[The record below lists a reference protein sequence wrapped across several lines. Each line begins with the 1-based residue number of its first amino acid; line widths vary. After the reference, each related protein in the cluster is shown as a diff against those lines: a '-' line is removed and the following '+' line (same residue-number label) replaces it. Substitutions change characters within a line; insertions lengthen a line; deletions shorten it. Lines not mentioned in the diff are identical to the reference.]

1 MIFDFLTANWFEIV
15 AAALAITYLILAM
28 QQNILCWAAWIISSI
43 MYLFVMFSAGLYMES
58 GLQIFYIVMGI
69 YGWIQWNNR
78 SSNNNLTVSTWP
90 IINHIYI
97 LLILIFLV
105 TFSGLILSNLTEAV
119 SPYIDAFT
127 TWGAI
132 IATYLVA
139 KKILENWYY
148 WFVVDFVSV
157 FLFLSRELYTTALLF
172 SIYIILVIFG
182 FIAWRKSMRLEN
194 A

>member
-97 LLILIFLV
+97 LLILIVLV

-132 IATYLVA
+132 IATYMVA

-182 FIAWRKSMRLEN
+182 FIAWRKSTRLEN

>member
-97 LLILIFLV
+97 LLTLIVLV

-132 IATYLVA
+132 IATYMVA

>member
-132 IATYLVA
+132 IATYMVA

-194 A
+194 V

>member
-78 SSNNNLTVSTWP
+78 SSNNSLTVSTWP

-132 IATYLVA
+132 IATYMVA

-194 A
+194 V

>member
-43 MYLFVMFSAGLYMES
+43 MYLFVMFFAGLYMES

-97 LLILIFLV
+97 LLILIVLV

-132 IATYLVA
+132 IATYMVA

>member
-78 SSNNNLTVSTWP
+78 SSKNNLAVSTWP

-97 LLILIFLV
+97 LLILIVLV

-132 IATYLVA
+132 IATYMVA

-148 WFVVDFVSV
+148 WFIVDFVSV

>member
-78 SSNNNLTVSTWP
+78 SSNNSLTVSTWP

-97 LLILIFLV
+97 LLILIVLV

-194 A
+194 V

>member
-58 GLQIFYIVMGI
+58 GLQIFYIVMGV

-97 LLILIFLV
+97 LLILIVLV

-132 IATYLVA
+132 IATYMVA

>member
-78 SSNNNLTVSTWP
+78 SSKNNLTVSTWP
-90 IINHIYI
+90 IINHIFI
-97 LLILIFLV
+97 LLILIVLV

-132 IATYLVA
+132 IATYMVA

>member
-78 SSNNNLTVSTWP
+78 SSNNNLTISTWP

-97 LLILIFLV
+97 LLILIVLV

-132 IATYLVA
+132 IATYMVA

>member
-1 MIFDFLTANWFEIV
+1 MIFDFLTTNWFEIV

-194 A
+194 V

>member
-15 AAALAITYLILAM
+15 AATLAITYLILAM

-78 SSNNNLTVSTWP
+78 SSKNNLTVSTWP

-97 LLILIFLV
+97 LLILIVLV

-132 IATYLVA
+132 IATYMVA

>member
-78 SSNNNLTVSTWP
+78 SSNNSLTVSTWP

-132 IATYLVA
+132 IATYMVA

-182 FIAWRKSMRLEN
+182 FIAWRKSMRIEN
-194 A
+194 V

>member
-78 SSNNNLTVSTWP
+78 SSNKNLTVSTWP

-97 LLILIFLV
+97 LLILIVLV

-132 IATYLVA
+132 IATYMVA

-194 A
+194 V

>member
-78 SSNNNLTVSTWP
+78 SSNNSLTVSTWP

-97 LLILIFLV
+97 LLTLIFLV

-132 IATYLVA
+132 IATYMVA

>member
-15 AAALAITYLILAM
+15 AATLAITYLILAM

-97 LLILIFLV
+97 LLILIVLV

-132 IATYLVA
+132 IATYMVA

-194 A
+194 V

>member
-97 LLILIFLV
+97 LLILIVLV

-132 IATYLVA
+132 IATYMVA

-148 WFVVDFVSV
+148 WFIVDFVSV

>member
-15 AAALAITYLILAM
+15 AAVLAITYLILAM

-69 YGWIQWNNR
+69 YGWFQWNNR

-97 LLILIFLV
+97 LLILIVLV

-132 IATYLVA
+132 IATYMVA

>member
-78 SSNNNLTVSTWP
+78 SSNNSLTVSTWP

-97 LLILIFLV
+97 LLILIVLV

-132 IATYLVA
+132 IATYMVA

-194 A
+194 V

>member
-78 SSNNNLTVSTWP
+78 SSKNNLTVSTWP

-132 IATYLVA
+132 IATYMVA

-172 SIYIILVIFG
+172 SIYIVLVIFG
-182 FIAWRKSMRLEN
+182 FIAWQKSMRSEN
-194 A
+194 V

>member
-78 SSNNNLTVSTWP
+78 SSKNNLTVSTWP

-97 LLILIFLV
+97 LLILIVLV

-119 SPYIDAFT
+119 SPYIDTFT

-132 IATYLVA
+132 IATYMVA

>member
-78 SSNNNLTVSTWP
+78 SSNNSLTVSTWP

-97 LLILIFLV
+97 LLILIVLV

-132 IATYLVA
+132 IATYMVA

>member
-78 SSNNNLTVSTWP
+78 SSNNSLTVSTWP

-132 IATYLVA
+132 IATYMVA

-182 FIAWRKSMRLEN
+182 FITWRKSMRLEN
-194 A
+194 V

>member
-132 IATYLVA
+132 IATYMVA

-182 FIAWRKSMRLEN
+182 FITWRKSMRLEN
-194 A
+194 V

>member
-78 SSNNNLTVSTWP
+78 SSNNSLTVSTWP

-132 IATYLVA
+132 IATYMVA

-157 FLFLSRELYTTALLF
+157 FAARTHVPQCLFQ
-172 SIYIILVIFG
+172 
-182 FIAWRKSMRLEN
+182 
-194 A
+194 

>member
-78 SSNNNLTVSTWP
+78 SSNNSLTVSTWP

-194 A
+194 V

>member
-78 SSNNNLTVSTWP
+78 SSKNNLTVSTWP

-97 LLILIFLV
+97 LLILIVLV

-132 IATYLVA
+132 IATYMVA

-182 FIAWRKSMRLEN
+182 FIAWRKSIRLEN
-194 A
+194 V

>member
-78 SSNNNLTVSTWP
+78 SSNNSLTVSTWP

-132 IATYLVA
+132 IATYMVA

-148 WFVVDFVSV
+148 WFVVDSVSV

-194 A
+194 V

>member
-28 QQNILCWAAWIISSI
+28 QQNIFCWAAWIISSI

-58 GLQIFYIVMGI
+58 GLQIFYVVMGI

-97 LLILIFLV
+97 LLILIVLV

-132 IATYLVA
+132 IATYMVA

>member
-78 SSNNNLTVSTWP
+78 SSNNSLTVSTWP

-105 TFSGLILSNLTEAV
+105 TFSGLILSNLTKAV

>member
-78 SSNNNLTVSTWP
+78 SSKNNLTVSTWP

-97 LLILIFLV
+97 LLILIVLV

-132 IATYLVA
+132 IATYMVA

-172 SIYIILVIFG
+172 SIYIVLVIFG
-182 FIAWRKSMRLEN
+182 FIAWQKSMRSEN
-194 A
+194 V

>member
-78 SSNNNLTVSTWP
+78 SSNNSLTVSTWP

-105 TFSGLILSNLTEAV
+105 TFSGLILSNLTKAV

-132 IATYLVA
+132 IATYMVA

-194 A
+194 V

>member
-58 GLQIFYIVMGI
+58 VLQIFYIVMGF

-78 SSNNNLTVSTWP
+78 SSNNNLSVSTWP

-132 IATYLVA
+132 IATYMVA

-172 SIYIILVIFG
+172 SIYIVLVIFG
-182 FIAWRKSMRLEN
+182 FIAWQKSMRSEN
-194 A
+194 V